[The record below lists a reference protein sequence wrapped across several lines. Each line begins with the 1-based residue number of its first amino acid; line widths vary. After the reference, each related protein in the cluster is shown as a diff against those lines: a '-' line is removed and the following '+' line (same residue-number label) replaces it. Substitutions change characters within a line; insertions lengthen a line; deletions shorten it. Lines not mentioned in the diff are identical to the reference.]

1 MTIPTLQNRRPASTH
16 AFAFHASSSSFL
28 YQILPFGLLQEGH
41 MNAPD
46 TASATPAVVER
57 HDPALWKEGF
67 RTGLPTLFGI
77 AAWGMVVGIAM
88 VKTGLTALQASGMTL
103 LVYAGSAQLAALPL
117 IVAHAPI
124 WVIFATGLVVNLRFV
139 IFSALLGPHFSHLPW
154 KQRLFY
160 GYISGDLTVA
170 MFLQRFPT
178 ATPTPGKLS
187 YLQGLM
193 LPNWFAWQ
201 AGSLIGIFLGSAIP
215 TAWGLGFAGTLAIL
229 CITVPLTINKA
240 ALCGVLVAGAV
251 AVAAYGLPYKLGLLL
266 AVVVGML
273 AALGAEALIEKDTE
287 KRKAGHG

>member
-1 MTIPTLQNRRPASTH
+1 MPDSAQVTPTLT
-16 AFAFHASSSSFL
+16 
-28 YQILPFGLLQEGH
+28 
-41 MNAPD
+41 
-46 TASATPAVVER
+46 ER

-88 VKTGLTALQASGMTL
+88 IKSGLTVAQASGMTL

-117 IVAHAPI
+117 MLAHAPI

-154 KQRLFY
+154 KQRLLY

-170 MFLQRFPT
+170 LFLQRFP
-178 ATPTPGKLS
+178 AVTPAPGKLS

-193 LPNWFAWQ
+193 LPNWLAWQ
-201 AGSLIGIFLGSAIP
+201 GGSLIGIFVGSAIP

-229 CITVPLTINKA
+229 CITIPLTVNKA

-251 AVAAYGLPYKLGLLL
+251 AVAAYGFPYKLGLLL
-266 AVVVGML
+266 AVVLGML
-273 AALGAEALIEKDTE
+273 AAMAAEALIEKRDQQ
-287 KRKAGHG
+287 RKAHHG